1 LRPNYCEFEAI
12 GHQIEIIVVVVVGR
26 KLRIMY
32 PTQGKLNFPAVTRE
46 ALITA
51 NIEWKPSPKGPA
63 IH

>member
-1 LRPNYCEFEAI
+1 
-12 GHQIEIIVVVVVGR
+12 
-26 KLRIMY
+26 MY

-46 ALITA
+46 ALIAA